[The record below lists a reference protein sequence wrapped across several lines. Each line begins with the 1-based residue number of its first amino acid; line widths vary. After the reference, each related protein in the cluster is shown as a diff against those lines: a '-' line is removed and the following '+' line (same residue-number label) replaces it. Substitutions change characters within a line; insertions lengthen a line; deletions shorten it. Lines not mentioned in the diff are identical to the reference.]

1 MPKPRRI
8 RRTLALAVLLTAVLV
23 VPLGGAATAAGGL
36 TGAAARLVELLNAE
50 RREAGLPAL
59 RVLPRLSRMAA
70 AHSRVMGGDS
80 APCGPP
86 HLHHNPDL
94 GSQVQPAQAWGEN
107 VACAGDA
114 GEMHQ
119 ALMDSPGHRENILS
133 PRWNA
138 VGAGTY
144 DGRLLWGTQVFAKVS
159 GSELAEAAAPVAEPP
174 TATTRKR
181 RAAPATEDPEP
192 APTTTKPEPKAPA
205 PTPERIWPRVERAL
219 ERMCRLPS
227 LFGPDDRAQAHL
239 VPAPAIGTGSGLAT
253 TEDGG

>member
-1 MPKPRRI
+1 MRKLSRTP
-8 RRTLALAVLLTAVLV
+8 RTLTLATLLVAVLV
-23 VPLGGAATAAGGL
+23 EPLGGVATAAGGL
-36 TGAAARLVELLNAE
+36 PGAAARLVELLNAE

-59 RVLPRLSRMAA
+59 RVLPRLSALAA

-94 GSQVQPAQAWGEN
+94 GTRVQPARAWGEN
-107 VACAGDA
+107 VACAGGAD
-114 GEMHQ
+114 EMHQ

-144 DGRLLWGTQVFAKVS
+144 DGRLLWGTQVFATVS
-159 GSELAEAAAPVAEPP
+159 GSELAGAAAPA
-174 TATTRKR
+174 A
-181 RAAPATEDPEP
+181 AAPP
-192 APTTTKPEPKAPA
+192 ATTKPEPETKAPA
-205 PTPERIWPRVERAL
+205 PSPARIWPRVGRAL
-219 ERMCRLPS
+219 DRMCRLPS
-227 LFGPDDRAQAHL
+227 LFGSGGPGDL

-253 TEDGG
+253 TADGG

>member
-1 MPKPRRI
+1 MRKLSRTP
-8 RRTLALAVLLTAVLV
+8 RTLTLAMLLVAVLV
-23 VPLGGAATAAGGL
+23 VPLGGVATAAGGL
-36 TGAAARLVELLNAE
+36 PGAAARLVELLNAE

-59 RVLPRLSRMAA
+59 RVLPRLSALAA

-94 GSQVQPAQAWGEN
+94 GTRVQPARAWGEN
-107 VACAGDA
+107 VACAGGAD
-114 GEMHQ
+114 EMHQ

-144 DGRLLWGTQVFAKVS
+144 DGRLLWGTQVFATVP
-159 GSELAEAAAPVAEPP
+159 GSELAEAAAPAAAPP
-174 TATTRKR
+174 ATTTRKR
-181 RAAPATEDPEP
+181 QATPAAPGPEP
-192 APTTTKPEPKAPA
+192 PVTTKPEPETKAPA
-205 PTPERIWPRVERAL
+205 PSPARIWPRVGRAL
-219 ERMCRLPS
+219 DRMCRLPS
-227 LFGPDDRAQAHL
+227 LFGSGGPGDL

-253 TEDGG
+253 TDDGG